1 MYVHKKK
8 HTEKLTQYKVAAKEN
23 KYLNYVK
30 CKLFIKIIK
39 MLFFFEFKKKQ
50 ITNSRH
56 ETAYIHTCTFEF
68 T

>member
-8 HTEKLTQYKVAAKEN
+8 HTEKLTLYKVAAKEN

-39 MLFFFEFKKKQ
+39 ILFFFELKK
-50 ITNSRH
+50 NR
-56 ETAYIHTCTFEF
+56 
-68 T
+68 